1 MKVHETGDFFNE
13 RFTKGVFFR
22 QNGIQKD
29 KRLDLELVA
38 ELPRI
43 ELNNC
48 NKIAVVVSCYLS
60 KPNG

>member
-43 ELNNC
+43 ELNRVPPVLTTTAT
-48 NKIAVVVSCYLS
+48 KS
-60 KPNG
+60 PW